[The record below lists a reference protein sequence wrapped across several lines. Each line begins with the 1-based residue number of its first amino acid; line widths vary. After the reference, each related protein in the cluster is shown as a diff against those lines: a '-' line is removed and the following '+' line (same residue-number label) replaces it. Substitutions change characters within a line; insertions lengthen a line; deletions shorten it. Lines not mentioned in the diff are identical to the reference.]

1 MKTLKEFNRQKMY
14 TAEQL
19 IKKYKGIYIN
29 TYPNHYSYQDEK
41 TGDYV
46 TLYEVRGTS
55 KTIKENYNLPENEI
69 N

>member
-1 MKTLKEFNRQKMY
+1 MNILKQYNAKKMF

-19 IKKYKGIYIN
+19 IKKYKDKYIN
-29 TYPNHYSYQDEK
+29 TYPRHYDYQDEK

-46 TLYEVRGTS
+46 TLYEVRGVS
-55 KTIKENYNLPENEI
+55 KTIKENFNLPQDEI

>member
-1 MKTLKEFNRQKMY
+1 MKKLSEFNKIKMY

-19 IKKYKGIYIN
+19 IKKYKGKYIN
-29 TYPNHYSYQDEK
+29 TYPRHYDYQDEK

-46 TLYEVRGTS
+46 TIYEVRS
-55 KTIKENYNLPENEI
+55 VSSVIKENHNLPENEL